1 MSTEDKQEDFDLAI
15 FNLDGV
21 TDPSDLKKCAL
32 QIQSY
37 LKLCG
42 DTSLEKIQSL

>member
-21 TDPSDLKKCAL
+21 TDPAMAL
-32 QIQSY
+32 QS
-37 LKLCG
+37 
-42 DTSLEKIQSL
+42 